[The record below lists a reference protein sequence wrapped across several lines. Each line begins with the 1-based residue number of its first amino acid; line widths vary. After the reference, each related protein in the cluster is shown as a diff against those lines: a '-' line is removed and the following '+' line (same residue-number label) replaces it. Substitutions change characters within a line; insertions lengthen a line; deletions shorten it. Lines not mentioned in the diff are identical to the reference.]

1 MALDGTKLLRQE
13 SVVRRLHPALQEV
26 ELQVVPLHKAPL
38 DEIAALIDAAWRHAY
53 GNRIRIAFSP
63 AFLRYCGGL
72 APEHGFAL
80 TARAEGA
87 LQGVAL
93 GLPLDICSGGEAR
106 EAVLTTGLCVSA
118 AWQKRGLLALLML
131 RHGLTLLDAGIP
143 CSFHWRAAKGKETR
157 DAGDTLAHAVSTAL
171 YAKALRLR
179 LAARLGNLNTAMML
193 GLGAL
198 NLAHDVRG
206 IFDRIPRGTHFRQ
219 IDSGNAEAVV
229 TFLNDASRERNLSL
243 VRTAE
248 RLVWDCTFDE
258 DGIRGRGWVLM
269 RDKEAIAAAWGYT
282 NPVSATES
290 YFSMDRIAFADTLD
304 VRARRVFL
312 ARVEGAIRREFSCFS
327 VLMPGCV
334 CDEPPER
341 LGYRPVKTY
350 YVGATETGFM
360 PELAPEAL
368 SGLPLP
374 LR

>member
-1 MALDGTKLLRQE
+1 MALDGKKLLRQE
-13 SVVRRLHPALQEV
+13 SIVRRLHPELREV
-26 ELQVVPLHKAPL
+26 ELQVVPLHEAPL

-93 GLPLDICSGGEAR
+93 GLPLDISTCGEVR

-118 AWQKRGLLALLML
+118 AWLKRGLLELLML
-131 RHGLTLLDAGIP
+131 RHGLALLDAGIP
-143 CSFHWRAAKGKETR
+143 CSFHWRAAKGRETR

-179 LAARLGNLNTAMML
+179 LAARFGNLNTAMTL

-198 NLAHDVRG
+198 NLAHAVRG
-206 IFDRIPRGTHFRQ
+206 VLDRMPRGTHFRQ
-219 IDSGNAEAVV
+219 IDTGNAEAVV
-229 TFLNDASRERNLSL
+229 TLLNDASRGQSLSL

-248 RLVWDCTFDE
+248 RLVWDCSFDD
-258 DGIRGRGWVLM
+258 DGIRGRGWVLL
-269 RDKEAIAAAWGYT
+269 RGPQALAAAWGYT

-290 YFSMDRIAFADTLD
+290 YFSMDRVVFADALD
-304 VRARRVFL
+304 VQARRAFL
-312 ARVEGAIRREFSCFS
+312 ARVEGAIRREFTCFS

-334 CDEPPER
+334 CDDPPER